1 MVEKSIYKKPNGAG
15 KGDKPRMG
23 ISQKEWEKKWERI
36 FRKKDT
42 PKKWGGSHHRT
53 DVQMELKKLDKA
65 IAIIQN
71 EEQSYLRNTIRKNIE
86 DKEDE

>member
-23 ISQKEWEKKWERI
+23 VSQKEWEKKWERI

-42 PKKWGGSHHRT
+42 PKK
-53 DVQMELKKLDKA
+53 
-65 IAIIQN
+65 
-71 EEQSYLRNTIRKNIE
+71 
-86 DKEDE
+86 